1 MTNEDT
7 LKNIIFKLVRNIEL
21 TNEENNLVEEIVNN
35 KLE

>member
-1 MTNEDT
+1 MTNENI
-7 LKNIIFKLVRNIEL
+7 LKKIIFKLVRNIEL

>member
-21 TNEENNLVEEIVNN
+21 TNEENSIIEEIVNR